1 MMRFTIFFAVVSL
14 AGFIACAFAQRPAMN
29 PVTRAYGEAEFKLG
43 PDDVVEVFVYKEP
56 ELSPTVVVRPD
67 GKISLPLIGE
77 LMVNGKSALELQR
90 EVTQKLAQY
99 IAEPSVN
106 VIVKEVNSAKVSVL
120 GEVKTPGMYKI
131 KDRATILDAVA
142 LAGGFTEYARRDK
155 VTLIR
160 IEPNGQQHRIQIN
173 VEDQIKGRKA
183 TCSTSCRTTRFT
195 CSKPRSG
202 SKNLVS
208 YEDTCTRPFPALA
221 AGLPLRATSH
231 RWDSGLLSC
240 CAIKSCYRYRRQFP
254 R

>member
-1 MMRFTIFFAVVSL
+1 MRFTIFFAVVTL

-160 IEPNGQQHRIQIN
+160 IEPSGQQHWIQIN
-173 VEDQIKGRKA
+173 VEDQIKGRKGDL
-183 TCSTSCRTTRFT
+183 F
-195 CSKPRSG
+195 
-202 SKNLVS
+202 
-208 YEDTCTRPFPALA
+208 YI
-221 AGLPLRATSH
+221 LPY
-231 RWDSGLLSC
+231 DK
-240 CAIKSCYRYRRQFP
+240 IYVQ
-254 R
+254 

>member
-1 MMRFTIFFAVVSL
+1 MIFTIFFAVVSL

-106 VIVKEVNSAKVSVL
+106 RSEERRVGKE
-120 GEVKTPGMYKI
+120 G
-131 KDRATILDAVA
+131 RAW
-142 LAGGFTEYARRDK
+142 GG
-155 VTLIR
+155 
-160 IEPNGQQHRIQIN
+160 
-173 VEDQIKGRKA
+173 
-183 TCSTSCRTTRFT
+183 
-195 CSKPRSG
+195 
-202 SKNLVS
+202 
-208 YEDTCTRPFPALA
+208 
-221 AGLPLRATSH
+221 
-231 RWDSGLLSC
+231 
-240 CAIKSCYRYRRQFP
+240 
-254 R
+254 